1 MKKEILYLIAGML
14 VVALSAAM
22 NETMGYIPVALV
34 VVLIV
39 LCFGTAYLLDAFVFG
54 IRNVADLEK
63 RVMVK
68 MNEEGYQCKKN
79 EGVLEYTM
87 NGRVYES
94 YFWRVDKNFFRTV
107 IVDRANIDE
116 QWDKISDEGKAVL
129 ANYVNLG
136 CANTTFI
143 AMKNMCVCS
152 FVTYVRNPFDFINEV
167 KNGYELIGSAYSQ
180 ALEILPQI
188 KDRYTI
194 DGQEGTVGFVRRE
207 TDSNSQQP
215 KS

>member
-34 VVLIV
+34 AVLLV
-39 LCFGTAYLLDAFVFG
+39 LCFGTAYLLNSIVFS
-54 IRNVADLEK
+54 IRTVADLEK

-68 MNEEGYQCKKN
+68 MNEEGFQCKKN

-94 YFWRVDKNFFRTV
+94 YFWHVDKNLFRTV

-116 QWDKISDEGKAVL
+116 QWDKISGEGKAVL

-136 CANTTFI
+136 CADTTFI

-152 FVTYVRNPFDFINEV
+152 FVTYVRNPSDFLNEV
-167 KNGYELIGSAYSQ
+167 KNGYELIGGAYIQ

-188 KDRYTI
+188 KERYSVDET
-194 DGQEGTVGFVRRE
+194 EGGIGFVNRE
-207 TDSNSQQP
+207 
-215 KS
+215 KIM